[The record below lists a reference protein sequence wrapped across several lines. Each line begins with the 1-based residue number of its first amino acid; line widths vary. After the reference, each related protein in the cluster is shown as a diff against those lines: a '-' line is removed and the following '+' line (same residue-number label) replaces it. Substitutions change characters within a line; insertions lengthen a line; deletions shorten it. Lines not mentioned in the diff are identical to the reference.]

1 MLEKARADVR
11 EQYIQAYN
19 NAPSDLKIEL
29 NHSIFLKHLGVKKPD
44 TTKFRGDGMVFT
56 INKFLFSYDSFD
68 LEFRRHIHLD
78 WDIFFDPQNMEKV
91 LAFNEEKNISF
102 LLEEKYVQ
110 PMDLYSQEREDRNQL
125 ERVKKFNREL
135 EFKISNEFSEDAE
148 ILLDMVFDNK
158 VIDPTLEKLIIT
170 DNVGQH
176 KDLKA
181 KQLNRTAKKLLEKQE
196 KKEQKQIEKTWSD
209 EQTDYLT
216 QKIDFSKYLQN
227 E

>member
-1 MLEKARADVR
+1 
-11 EQYIQAYN
+11 
-19 NAPSDLKIEL
+19 
-29 NHSIFLKHLGVKKPD
+29 
-44 TTKFRGDGMVFT
+44 
-56 INKFLFSYDSFD
+56 
-68 LEFRRHIHLD
+68 
-78 WDIFFDPQNMEKV
+78 
-91 LAFNEEKNISF
+91 
-102 LLEEKYVQ
+102 
-110 PMDLYSQEREDRNQL
+110 MDLYSQEREDRNQL

-181 KQLNRTAKKLLEKQE
+181 KQLNRTAQKLLEKQD

-209 EQTDYLT
+209 EQTDYLN